1 MNDLPVVSVRDLRF
15 GYPGRAEF
23 LGPLDLEFA
32 SGGMLGII
40 GPNGAGKS
48 TLLKLIAGILKPSCG
63 VVTLFGRPMAKIP
76 LRRRAADVAF
86 LPQSPLTP
94 GEVTAGEVVLLGRFP
109 RRRYR
114 FFDSAEDARIAAEAM
129 RTTETTEFAD
139 RPLGTL
145 SAGERQRVHVAAA
158 LAQEP
163 RLLILDEPTSALD
176 PYHQL
181 QIFALLR
188 KLTRE
193 KGVSLIVVTHDINL
207 ASQAC
212 DRIALLSGGRIAAA
226 GDVGDVVR
234 PETLREVY
242 GVEFARGEFGP
253 GLPWWV
259 LPLPP
264 GVTDMT

>member
-1 MNDLPVVSVRDLRF
+1 
-15 GYPGRAEF
+15 
-23 LGPLDLEFA
+23 
-32 SGGMLGII
+32 MLGII

-48 TLLKLIAGILKPSCG
+48 TLLKLIAGILKPSG
-63 VVTLFGRPMAKIP
+63 GAVTLFGRPMAKIP
-76 LRRRAADVAF
+76 LRRRAAEVAF
-86 LPQSPLTP
+86 LPQSPPTP
-94 GEVTAGEVVLLGRFP
+94 GEITAGEVVLLGRFP

-114 FFDSAEDARIAAEAM
+114 FFDSAEDGRIATEAM
-129 RTTETTEFAD
+129 RITETSEFSD
-139 RPLGTL
+139 RPMRTL

-158 LAQEP
+158 LVQDP

-188 KLTRE
+188 RLIRE
-193 KGVSLIVVTHDINL
+193 TGLSLIVVTHDINL

-212 DRIALLSGGRIAAA
+212 DRIALLSRGRIAAA
-226 GDVGDVVR
+226 GGVDDVVR
-234 PETLREVY
+234 PERLREVY

-253 GLPWWV
+253 GLPSWV

-264 GVTDMT
+264 NVTGAT